1 MSGQFS
7 LCRDDCAV
15 RAALKYPTGRGRK
28 RRERDGQCRSRQI
41 SCASRYGKSGRQ
53 LLLAYRERL
62 VPRAMDGDGLRVAL
76 KRFCGDYSDLAL
88 RKNRGH
94 DDKVGRGQK
103 QHPT

>member
-1 MSGQFS
+1 
-7 LCRDDCAV
+7 
-15 RAALKYPTGRGRK
+15 
-28 RRERDGQCRSRQI
+28 
-41 SCASRYGKSGRQ
+41 
-53 LLLAYRERL
+53 
-62 VPRAMDGDGLRVAL
+62 MDGDGLRVAL